1 MIKFFRQIRKKLL
14 SENRFIK
21 YLIYA
26 IGEIVLVV
34 IGILIALSINNYNE
48 RQKNQ
53 AKEQLILKQL
63 RSEYTRNLRQLNEKI
78 LMRNQ
83 GLVACNIL
91 LDQIDNPQSFN
102 VNEFYKSVWQIM
114 RDPTFDP
121 IENDIIGSEKL
132 RLIQNQKLVELLSNW
147 SSEVFQVQELE
158 LQYQKY
164 RTETI
169 VPCITRLGVL
179 RNVNHALWKDGYTP
193 TEALDK
199 KYNYKFSIEPTQKK
213 LDLDKVINDV
223 ELEGIVSMVITFNQ
237 MTNMQSQSLRERIK
251 KMIEIIENEIDKE

>member
-1 MIKFFRQIRKKLL
+1 MIKFFRKIRQNLL
-14 SENRFIK
+14 SEGKTGK
-21 YLIYA
+21 YFKYA

-34 IGILIALSINNYNE
+34 IGILIALQINNWNE
-48 RQKNQ
+48 GRKDLAQ
-53 AKEQLILKQL
+53 EQLILMQL
-63 RSEYTRNLRQLNEKI
+63 QREYISNLNQLDEKI
-78 LMRNQ
+78 LMRNE

-91 LDQIDNPQSFN
+91 LNQIDNPKL
-102 VNEFYKSVWQIM
+102 VNADEFYKSIWQIV

-121 IENDIIGSEKL
+121 IVNDIIGSEKM

-164 RTETI
+164 RTEAI
-169 VPCITRLGVL
+169 VPSITRLGVM
-179 RNVNHALWKDGYTP
+179 RNVNNALWKDGYTP

-199 KYNYKFSIEPTQKK
+199 KYNYKFDINPTKKK
-213 LDLDKVINDV
+213 LDLNKVVADV

-237 MTNMQSQSLRERIK
+237 MTNMQSQTLRDRIK
-251 KMIEIIENEIDKE
+251 KMLSIIENEIDKK